1 MCIFVCQITQKMHIL
16 IVHDQ
21 KIPVAGYG
29 GTERVIWGLAKSL
42 RDLGHQV
49 TFLVPQ
55 GSYCP
60 FASVI
65 IWNPLVSLNAQ
76 IPASVDVVHL
86 NHTPSET
93 MIKPYVVTVHGNV
106 SAETILNINSI
117 FVSKNHAN
125 RYGSESFIHNGLDWN
140 DYGKPNLAQSRNHF
154 HFLGKAAWRVKNVQ
168 GAIDTTLQ
176 SPNEQLAVLGGTRL
190 NLKMGFRM
198 TWSPRI
204 QFYGTVGGQQ
214 KLDLLGQSKGLIFP
228 VRWHEPFGLA
238 ITESLY
244 FGCPIFATPYGSLP
258 ELVKPEFGVL
268 SDQQTAL
275 SDAIQH
281 ASDFSKEA
289 CHDYAR
295 DVFNAQS
302 MAKKYVI
309 AYECVL
315 NGRTLNTQNPQLIEK
330 NPPKFLP
337 WNNKSL

>member
-1 MCIFVCQITQKMHIL
+1 MHIL

-106 SAETILNINSI
+106 PAETILDINSI
-117 FVSKNHAN
+117 FVSQNHAN
-125 RYGSESFIHNGLDWN
+125 RYGSESFIHNGLDWS

-268 SDQQTAL
+268 SDQQSAL

-295 DVFNAQS
+295 DVFDAQS
-302 MAKKYVI
+302 MAKKYMI

>member
-1 MCIFVCQITQKMHIL
+1 MHIL

-42 RDLGHQV
+42 QGLGHQV

-55 GSYCP
+55 GSHCP
-60 FASVI
+60 FATI
-65 IWNPLVSLNAQ
+65 LPWNPSQSLNEQ
-76 IPASVDVVHL
+76 IPESVDVVHL
-86 NHTPSET
+86 NHTPLEF
-93 MIKPYVVTVHGNV
+93 IEKPYVVTVHGNPNE
-106 SAETILNINSI
+106 ETALNINSI
-117 FVSKNHAN
+117 FVSQNHAN
-125 RYGSESFIHNGLDWN
+125 RFGSNSYVHNGLDWD
-140 DYGKPNLAQSRNHF
+140 DYGQPNLIQSRDYA

-168 GAIDTTLQ
+168 GAIDTVLRT
-176 SPNEQLAVLGGTRL
+176 PNEKLAVLGGTRL

-198 TWSPRI
+198 TWSTRI

-214 KLDLLGQSKGLIFP
+214 KLDLLSHSKGLLFP

-258 ELVKPEFGVL
+258 ELVSTEFGFL
-268 SDQQTAL
+268 SNQENEIAL
-275 SDAIQH
+275 ALQH
-281 ASDFSKEA
+281 AGAYNKQQCHAYA
-289 CHDYAR
+289 C
-295 DVFNAQS
+295 DVFDSLS

-309 AYECVL
+309 AYEKVL
-315 NGRTLNTQNPQLIEK
+315 NGHFLSTSTPRLMEPNQ
-330 NPPKFLP
+330 PKFLP

>member
-1 MCIFVCQITQKMHIL
+1 MHIL

-49 TFLVPQ
+49 TFLVPR
-55 GSYCP
+55 GSHCP
-60 FASVI
+60 FAKI
-65 IWNPLVSLNAQ
+65 LPWIPTQSLNEQ
-76 IPASVDVVHL
+76 IPASIDVVHL
-86 NHTPSET
+86 NHTPTEAIT
-93 MIKPYVVTVHGNV
+93 KPYVVTIHGNV
-106 SAETILNINSI
+106 TAETILDNNSI
-117 FVSKNHAN
+117 FVSQNHAN
-125 RYGSESFIHNGLDWN
+125 RYNSESFIHNGLDWN
-140 DYGKPNLAQSRNHF
+140 DYGKPNLTQSRDYV

-168 GAIDTTLQ
+168 GAIDTVLRT
-176 SPNEQLAVLGGTRL
+176 PIEKLAVLGGTRL

-198 TWSPRI
+198 TWSSRI

-214 KLDLLGQSKGLIFP
+214 KLDLLSHSKGLLFP

-258 ELVKPEFGVL
+258 ELVSSEFGLL
-268 SDQQTAL
+268 SNQEDEMAI
-275 SDAIQH
+275 AIQH
-281 ASDFSKEA
+281 ADAYNKQN
-289 CHDYAR
+289 CHAYAS
-295 DVFNAQS
+295 DVFDSLS

-309 AYECVL
+309 AYEKVL
-315 NGRTLNTQNPQLIEK
+315 NGHFLSASTPYLMEPNQ
-330 NPPKFLP
+330 PKFLP